1 MMSTKSKKN
10 AKGPAASRLAAALA
24 LAAAAAAGVV
34 LPVPALAQAAA
45 AASAA
50 ASQAAAPVSAAK
62 KQLVA
67 RLLKLHEPAVENL
80 GRALLEPQMQQLV
93 LGVRAALMQVPQ
105 EQREGVAKEI
115 EADIR
120 RFGEEVMPLLRE
132 RALALAPQTM
142 GPVFEQRFTEEEL
155 RQLLAIL
162 EAPVARRYQATLN
175 EWQRALGGRLVA
187 ETKGAVQPKL
197 AALEQS
203 VTQRLRAAIAANPP
217 AAAGGRANP
226 PAAAA
231 SR

>member
-1 MMSTKSKKN
+1 MKSMKS
-10 AKGPAASRLAAALA
+10 PLASPLAGVLSLATAAACIVV
-24 LAAAAAAGVV
+24 AA
-34 LPVPALAQAAA
+34 PALAQSPPAA

-50 ASQAAAPVSAAK
+50 APQASAPVSAAK

-93 LGVRAALMQVPQ
+93 IGVRGALMQVPQ
-105 EQREGVAKEI
+105 DQREGVAREI

-120 RFGEEVMPLLRE
+120 RFGEDVMPLLRE

-197 AALEQS
+197 QALEQL
-203 VTQRLRAAIAANPP
+203 VTQRLRTAIAANPP
-217 AAAGGRANP
+217 AAAGSRANA